1 MRELG
6 PRRPG
11 AGRSSDDQDVLTLL
25 DALDARAQGLA
36 QAATNPVPRDG
47 FANATAHRNAHPR
60 AVEIIGRHVEDQE
73 SMRPAATGQLAHMGE
88 LGRSPQALLPLH
100 DAARWRS
107 PPSGGWLNDSQ
118 ALAPAQAAALED
130 GTSGGAE
137 HAFEEA
143 VLPSARDTLGLIRT
157 LGHGASVLGR
167 GGPFG
172 ARLGTSSRRP
182 TPAARVTM
190 CVRVYQRASQGV
202 DSITHPSHIEAVSR
216 ATGSAAR
223 PTGCRPDR

>member
-60 AVEIIGRHVEDQE
+60 AVEIIGRHVQDQE
-73 SMRPAATGQLAHMGE
+73 SMRPAATGQFAHMGE
-88 LGRSPQALLPLH
+88 LGRRAQALLPLH

-118 ALAPAQAAALED
+118 ALAPAQAATLQD
-130 GTSGGAE
+130 GPAGRGE
-137 HAFEEA
+137 HALEEA
-143 VLPSARDTLGLIRT
+143 VLPPTRDALGLVST
-157 LGHGASVLGR
+157 LGHEE
-167 GGPFG
+167 GGPWWRWPG
-172 ARLGTSSRRP
+172 EAWRDLISGLPVWQAHRAKL
-182 TPAARVTM
+182 AA
-190 CVRVYQRASQGV
+190 VYQCAPQLV
-202 DSITHPSHIEAVSR
+202 
-216 ATGSAAR
+216 
-223 PTGCRPDR
+223 